1 MAGGYDRAITVFS
14 PDGHLFQVEYA
25 LEAVRKGTTAVGV
38 RGKTCA
44 VLAVERMA
52 VQKLQESRTVR
63 KILLADD
70 NIAVAFAGL
79 NADARVLVNMTRVEC
94 QSMRLNYE
102 DEPTVE
108 HVARYVARQ
117 QQKYTHRGG
126 VRPFGIS
133 TLIVGYGD
141 DNLPKLYNTDPSG
154 TFYNW
159 KATCIGRNSKT
170 VQDFLEKNWKEEL
183 DDEAAVRLALKAL
196 LEVVEAGK
204 NVDVLIVSSAAG
216 QPRGPRFLEE
226 SQITPI
232 IEAIREEGQ
241 AK

>member
-1 MAGGYDRAITVFS
+1 MSGGYDRAITVFS

-44 VLAVERMA
+44 VLAVERLA
-52 VQKLQESRTVR
+52 VQKLQEPRTVR

-79 NADARVLVNMTRVEC
+79 QADARVLVNMARTEC

-108 HVARYVARQ
+108 HVARYVSRQ

-133 TLIVGYGD
+133 TLIVGYGEEGA
-141 DNLPKLYNTDPSG
+141 PKLYNTDPSG

-170 VQDFLEKNWKEEL
+170 VQDFLEKNWSDSME
-183 DDEAAVRLALKAL
+183 DDATIQLALKAL
-196 LEVVEAGK
+196 LEVVEATK
-204 NVDVLIVSSAAG
+204 NVDVLVISSSPGAKK
-216 QPRGPRFLEE
+216 GPQYLTDD
-226 SQITPI
+226 QIAPL
-232 IEAIREEGQ
+232 IEAIRTEGE
-241 AK
+241 KK

>member
-1 MAGGYDRAITVFS
+1 
-14 PDGHLFQVEYA
+14 
-25 LEAVRKGTTAVGV
+25 
-38 RGKTCA
+38 
-44 VLAVERMA
+44 MA
-52 VQKLQESRTVR
+52 VQKLQEARTVR

-79 NADARVLVNMTRVEC
+79 QADARVLVNMARVEC

-108 HVARYVARQ
+108 WVARYVSRQ

-133 TLIVGYGD
+133 TLIVGYGED
-141 DNLPKLYNTDPSG
+141 GLPKLYNTDPSG

-170 VQDFLEKNWKEEL
+170 VQDFLEKNWTDGL
-183 DDEAAVRLALKAL
+183 DDDATIKLALKAL
-196 LEVVEAGK
+196 LEVVEASK
-204 NVDVLIVSSAAG
+204 NVDVLIVSGSEGAKT
-216 QPRGPRFLEE
+216 GPQFMADGEL
-226 SQITPI
+226 TPI
-232 IEAIREEGQ
+232 IEAIRSEAQ
-241 AK
+241 SK

>member
-1 MAGGYDRAITVFS
+1 MSGGYDRAITVFS

-52 VQKLQESRTVR
+52 VQKLQETRTVR
-63 KILLADD
+63 KILLADE

-141 DNLPKLYNTDPSG
+141 DGAPKLYNTDPSG

-170 VQDFLEKNWKEEL
+170 VQDFLEKNWAADL
-183 DDEAAVRLALKAL
+183 DDAATLKLALKAL

-204 NVDVLIVSSAAG
+204 NVDVLVLSAEEGA
-216 QPRGPRFLEE
+216 PRGPRFLAEADVTPVIE
-226 SQITPI
+226 SIRA
-232 IEAIREEGQ
+232 EAT
-241 AK
+241 K

>member
-1 MAGGYDRAITVFS
+1 MHMYNFAILFVFS
-14 PDGHLFQVEYA
+14 TRTYKNLQPGNDLHDQVEYA

-133 TLIVGYGD
+133 TLIVGY
-141 DNLPKLYNTDPSG
+141 PHRT
-154 TFYNW
+154 
-159 KATCIGRNSKT
+159 
-170 VQDFLEKNWKEEL
+170 
-183 DDEAAVRLALKAL
+183 
-196 LEVVEAGK
+196 
-204 NVDVLIVSSAAG
+204 
-216 QPRGPRFLEE
+216 
-226 SQITPI
+226 
-232 IEAIREEGQ
+232 

>member
-1 MAGGYDRAITVFS
+1 MGSTS
-14 PDGHLFQVEYA
+14 P
-25 LEAVRKGTTAVGV
+25 GTWPASSRNT
-38 RGKTCA
+38 
-44 VLAVERMA
+44 
-52 VQKLQESRTVR
+52 RTV
-63 KILLADD
+63 
-70 NIAVAFAGL
+70 VACG
-79 NADARVLVNMTRVEC
+79 
-94 QSMRLNYE
+94 S
-102 DEPTVE
+102 
-108 HVARYVARQ
+108 
-117 QQKYTHRGG
+117 
-126 VRPFGIS
+126 S

-141 DNLPKLYNTDPSG
+141 DTLPKLYNTDPSG

-204 NVDVLIVSSAAG
+204 NLDVLIVSSAAG

-226 SQITPI
+226 SQIAPI
-232 IEAIREEGQ
+232 IEAIREESQ

>member
-1 MAGGYDRAITVFS
+1 MA
-14 PDGHLFQVEYA
+14 
-25 LEAVRKGTTAVGV
+25 
-38 RGKTCA
+38 
-44 VLAVERMA
+44 
-52 VQKLQESRTVR
+52 VR

-108 HVARYVARQ
+108 HVARYVARR

-141 DNLPKLYNTDPSG
+141 DTLPKLYNTDPSG

-170 VQDFLEKNWKEEL
+170 VQDFLEKNWTDGL
-183 DDEAAVRLALKAL
+183 DDDATIKLALKAL
-196 LEVVEAGK
+196 LEVVEASK
-204 NVDVLIVSSAAG
+204 NVDVLIVSGSEGAKK
-216 QPRGPRFLEE
+216 GPRFLEE

>member
-1 MAGGYDRAITVFS
+1 
-14 PDGHLFQVEYA
+14 
-25 LEAVRKGTTAVGV
+25 
-38 RGKTCA
+38 
-44 VLAVERMA
+44 MA

-70 NIAVAFAGL
+70 NIPVAFAGL

-102 DEPTVE
+102 DKPTVE

-159 KATCIGRNSKT
+159 KATCIVATARPSRTSWRRTGRRSST
-170 VQDFLEKNWKEEL
+170 MRRLCGSRSRRCSRSWRRARTSTCSSCLLRRASLVGRASWKNPRSL
-183 DDEAAVRLALKAL
+183 R
-196 LEVVEAGK
+196 
-204 NVDVLIVSSAAG
+204 SSRQSVKRA
-216 QPRGPRFLEE
+216 RRNRSSLT
-226 SQITPI
+226 S
-232 IEAIREEGQ
+232 
-241 AK
+241 